1 MSDYISELRQD
12 LVEAAAREQR
22 RGRAGRVARPLRPR
36 AWSRPALAG
45 ALAIA
50 AVLVAV
56 VLTLTTVAPPPQP
69 ADPKVIATVRLDGQP
84 RDAVLAGGS
93 LWVADY
99 EGRVLQ
105 VDPVRRRVRARVSVG
120 GTPLAVAAEGD
131 RVLGGQQRVEPRT
144 STARASPR
152 STPGPGAWSRARRS
166 PGTRSTSSP
175 SAPAVSGGP
184 CTATAPTSSGIDLD
198 TLKRTA
204 LITDTDVFGIAA
216 TERSLW
222 TREPNTLSEWD
233 ASGRLVNRLRG
244 LSLPIGRP
252 SERTLLPDADGA
264 WVVGQSDGLLYRV
277 ESGRVVRRVKVG
289 PDRGHRRAR
298 PGRPSGSAR
307 RPPPTPTSSS
317 ASTPTT
323 AR

>member
-1 MSDYISELRQD
+1 M
-12 LVEAAAREQR
+12 
-22 RGRAGRVARPLRPR
+22 
-36 AWSRPALAG
+36 
-45 ALAIA
+45 
-50 AVLVAV
+50 
-56 VLTLTTVAPPPQP
+56 
-69 ADPKVIATVRLDGQP
+69 IATVRLDGQP

-105 VDPVRRRVRARVSVG
+105 VDPVRRRVRARIDVG

-131 RVLGGQQRVEPRT
+131 RVLVV
-144 STARASPR
+144 SND
-152 STPGPGAWSRARRS
+152 STPGLHDRSRLTTLDARTGRVV
-166 PGTRSTSSP
+166 T
-175 SAPAVSGGP
+175 SAPFAGYTVDLVAFGAGGLWRSVHSHG
-184 CTATAPTSSGIDLD
+184 ADVERLDLD

-264 WVVGQSDGLLYRV
+264 WVVGQSGGLLYRV
-277 ESGRVVRRVKVG
+277 ERGRVVRRVKVG
-289 PDRGHRRAR
+289 QTAGIVARAGPAVWVSATPAPDTYELVRVDPDDGKVT
-298 PGRPSGSAR
+298 GRMRLGWRVPQVIVPVGKRLWVITSGGDAILVS
-307 RPPPTPTSSS
+307 PE
-317 ASTPTT
+317 
-323 AR
+323 